1 MNEEHL
7 NRMILF
13 SGYLLGSLV
22 NPEDAKIFK
31 QKLKENDYLRDNI
44 KSLRNKLTEALGEIP
59 GRGRRKDDISNFD
72 SAFDKPHE

>member
-22 NPEDAKIFK
+22 NPEDEKIFK

-44 KSLRNKLTEALGEIP
+44 KALRNKLTDVLGEIP
-59 GRGRRKDDISNFD
+59 GRGRRKDDVSNFD
-72 SAFDKPHE
+72 SAFDKTHE